1 MSAQKPKDPNWVC
14 TFELVRNP
22 DKTEDKHPDFVHPP
36 SKDKNTGQVKLNKAG
51 KPMKKN
57 FTIGKDDW
65 VEASGYI
72 QKDKTIKITIKR
84 QTKKP
89 SDGDDFMDRF

>member
-22 DKTEDKHPDFVHPP
+22 DKKEDKHPDFVHPP
-36 SKDKNTGQVKLNKAG
+36 AKDKETGQVKLNKAG

-65 VEASGYI
+65 CEASGYI
-72 QKDKTIKITIKR
+72 QKDKTKR

-89 SDGDDFMDRF
+89 SGGDDFMDQF

>member
-22 DKTEDKHPDFVHPP
+22 DKKEDKHPDFVHPP
-36 SKDKNTGQVKLNKAG
+36 AKDKDTGQVKLNKAG

-57 FTIGKDDW
+57 FTIGKDLW
-65 VEASGYI
+65 HEASGYI
-72 QKDKTIKITIKR
+72 QKDKSIKITIKL
-84 QTKKP
+84 QQKKP
-89 SDGDDFMDRF
+89 SGGDDFMDQF

>member
-1 MSAQKPKDPNWVC
+1 MSAQKPKNPNWVC

-36 SKDKNTGQVKLNKAG
+36 SKDKITGQVKLNKSG

-89 SDGDDFMDRF
+89 SGGDDFMDQF

>member
-22 DKTEDKHPDFVHPP
+22 DKKEDKHPDFVHPP
-36 SKDKNTGQVKLNKAG
+36 AKDKETGQVKLNKAG

-57 FTIGKDDW
+57 LLLAKISGTRLAVISKRIK
-65 VEASGYI
+65 AS
-72 QKDKTIKITIKR
+72 K
-84 QTKKP
+84 
-89 SDGDDFMDRF
+89 

>member
-65 VEASGYI
+65 CEASGYI

-89 SDGDDFMDRF
+89 SGGDDFMDRF

>member
-22 DKTEDKHPDFVHPP
+22 DKKEDKHPDFVHPP
-36 SKDKNTGQVKLNKAG
+36 AKDKETGQVKLNKAG

-57 FTIGKDDW
+57 FTISKDDW
-65 VEASGYI
+65 CEASGYI

-89 SDGDDFMDRF
+89 SGGDDFMDQF